1 MCHVLFCLF
10 YLLIDG
16 HHKLVRWRVVTHGGI
31 DGYSR
36 LIVFLHSSSNNKA
49 STVYSLFLKAVEQYG
64 LPSRVRS
71 DQGKENTMVAHH
83 MLENRGLDRGSM
95 IVGSSVH
102 NQRIERLWRDLHRCV
117 TQLYYRL
124 FYFLEY
130 RGLLNPINEYHLFA
144 LHYVF
149 LPRINK
155 SLEGFVR
162 SWNSHSLRTEHG
174 HSPNQLFTVGTAL
187 SQDLFSRQFIDEQSN
202 DEPIDESSYG
212 VDEAGLNG
220 SDEEIVFP
228 ETRVTLTQEE
238 ECLLTTINPLA
249 DSDNYGIEIYE
260 QTLELLRSI
269 VATTNNS

>member
-1 MCHVLFCLF
+1 MSFSHYF
-10 YLLIDG
+10 IDG
-16 HHKLVRWRVVTHGGI
+16 HHKLVRWRIVTHGGI

-36 LIVFLHSSSNNKA
+36 LIVFLHSSNNNKA
-49 STVYSLFLKAVEQYG
+49 STVYSLFLKAVEQYS

-71 DQGKENTMVAHH
+71 DQGRENIMIAHH
-83 MLENRGLDRGSM
+83 MLERRGVNRGSM

-102 NQRIERLWRDLHRCV
+102 NQRIERLWCDLHRCV

-130 RGLLNPINEYHLFA
+130 RGLLNPINEYHIFA

-155 SLEGFVR
+155 SLKGFVQ

-174 HSPNQLFTVGTAL
+174 HSPNQLFTVGAML
-187 SQDLFSRQFIDEQSN
+187 SQDLFSRQSIDEQSN
-202 DEPIDESSYG
+202 DESINENYG

-228 ETRVTLTQEE
+228 ESRVALTAQEE
-238 ECLLTTINPLA
+238 ERLLASINPLA

-260 QTLELLRSI
+260 QTLEYLRSI
-269 VATTNNS
+269 VVTSDNS